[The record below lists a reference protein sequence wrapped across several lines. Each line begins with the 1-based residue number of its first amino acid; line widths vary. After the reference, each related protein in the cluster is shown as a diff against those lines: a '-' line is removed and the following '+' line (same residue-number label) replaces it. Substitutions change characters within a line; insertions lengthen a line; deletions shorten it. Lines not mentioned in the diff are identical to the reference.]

1 MLTKKQVID
10 EKREQLTPDKKA
22 YMKTVE
28 WIIGAEK
35 NVSEQEK
42 DAFVLQAMDQLVA
55 SEKANPAQVLGMDAT
70 AYGRQ
75 LTKQKAEQSPNTK
88 TDYTSQIPLFVLIGI
103 LGISL
108 FLVAMGIIGLVTK
121 DSVIYAGTF
130 VLTVLMVFICIVCI
144 LIGGYI
150 LWKHYS
156 VTESKSMAA
165 YFLIGS
171 GIVVMYVFVL
181 VFLLM
186 ILPDLGP
193 VMSGGA
199 LFELILG
206 VGGFM
211 TAALVWKKIQKNKR

>member
-1 MLTKKQVID
+1 MLTKKQAID

-28 WIIGAEK
+28 WVIGAEK
-35 NVSEQEK
+35 NVPEQEK
-42 DAFVLQAMDQLVA
+42 EVFVLQAMDQLVA
-55 SEKANPAQVLGMDAT
+55 SEKADPAQVLGMDAT

-75 LTKQKAEQSPNTK
+75 LTKRKAEQSPNTK

-103 LGISL
+103 LAMSL

-199 LFELILG
+199 LLELILG

-211 TAALVWKKIQKNKR
+211 TAALVWKKNHKNKR

>member
-1 MLTKKQVID
+1 MLTKKQWID
-10 EKREQLTPDKKA
+10 EKREQLTPDKQA

-28 WIIGAEK
+28 WVITAEK

-42 DAFVLQAMDQLVA
+42 DAFVLEAIEQLAA
-55 SEKANPAQVLGMDAT
+55 SEKADPAQVLGMDAT

-75 LTKQKAEQSPNTK
+75 LTKQKAGQSPNTK
-88 TDYTSQIPLFVLIGI
+88 TNYTSQIPLFVLIGI
-103 LGISL
+103 LAMSL
-108 FLVAMGIIGLVTK
+108 FLVVMGIIGLVTK

-156 VTESKSMAA
+156 VTESKSLAA

-199 LFELILG
+199 LLELILG

-211 TAALVWKKIQKNKR
+211 TAAFVWKKIQKK

>member
-28 WIIGAEK
+28 WVIGAEK

-42 DAFVLQAMDQLVA
+42 DAFVLQAMEALLATEESDA
-55 SEKANPAQVLGMDAT
+55 AQVFGMDAT
-70 AYGRQ
+70 SYGRQ
-75 LTKQKAEQSPNTK
+75 LAKQPTNTAF
-88 TDYTSQIPLFVLIGI
+88 TSQILLFVLIGI
-103 LGISL
+103 LAMSL
-108 FLVAMGIIGLVTK
+108 FLVVMGIVQFVNK

-130 VLTVLMVFICIVCI
+130 VLTILMVLVCIVCI

-150 LWKHYS
+150 LWKHYT
-156 VTESKSMAA
+156 VTDSKSIAA

-181 VFLLM
+181 VFLVM
-186 ILPDLGP
+186 ILPNLGP

-199 LFELILG
+199 LLEIILG
-206 VGGFM
+206 VGGFI
-211 TAALVWKKIQKNKR
+211 TAALVWKKIQKK

>member
-42 DAFVLQAMDQLVA
+42 DAFVLQAMEALLATEESDA
-55 SEKANPAQVLGMDAT
+55 AQIFGMDAT
-70 AYGRQ
+70 SYGRQ
-75 LTKQKAEQSPNTK
+75 LAKQPRNKAF
-88 TDYTSQIPLFVLIGI
+88 TSQISLFVLIGI
-103 LGISL
+103 LVMSL
-108 FLVAMGIIGLVTK
+108 FLVVMGIVQFVNK
-121 DSVIYAGTF
+121 DSVIYVGTF

>member
-1 MLTKKQVID
+1 MLTKKQWID
-10 EKREQLTPDKKA
+10 EKREQLTPDKQA

-28 WIIGAEK
+28 WVITAEK

-42 DAFVLQAMDQLVA
+42 DAFVLEAIEQLAA
-55 SEKANPAQVLGMDAT
+55 SEKADPAQVLGMDAT

-75 LTKQKAEQSPNTK
+75 LMKQKAKQSPNAK
-88 TDYTSQIPLFVLIGI
+88 TDDTSQIPLFVLIGI
-103 LGISL
+103 LAMSL
-108 FLVAMGIIGLVTK
+108 FLVVMGIIGFVDK

-130 VLTVLMVFICIVCI
+130 VLTVLMVLVCIVCI

-156 VTESKSMAA
+156 VTESKSFAA

-181 VFLLM
+181 VFLLT

-199 LFELILG
+199 FLELILG
-206 VGGFM
+206 IGGFM
-211 TAALVWKKIQKNKR
+211 TAALIWKKIQKK

>member
-1 MLTKKQVID
+1 MLTKKQLID
-10 EKREQLTPDKKA
+10 EKREQLTPDKQA

-28 WIIGAEK
+28 WVIAGEK

-42 DAFVLQAMDQLVA
+42 DAFVLQAMGQLVA

-103 LGISL
+103 LAMSL

-199 LFELILG
+199 LLELILG

-211 TAALVWKKIQKNKR
+211 TAALAWKKIQKNKR